1 MADTSERGRL
11 VTMTNE
17 QLALVVSDP
26 DVLHGQVGIRGTR
39 VPVSVVLDCL
49 AAGMTEAE
57 IVIEYPSLSVDGIRA
72 AAAYGALLA
81 RDEVLPLGSGR

>member
-1 MADTSERGRL
+1 MDHATAVGTHAQPHDTVIAHTSRRGRL

-57 IVIEYPSLSVDGIRA
+57 IVNE
-72 AAAYGALLA
+72 
-81 RDEVLPLGSGR
+81 